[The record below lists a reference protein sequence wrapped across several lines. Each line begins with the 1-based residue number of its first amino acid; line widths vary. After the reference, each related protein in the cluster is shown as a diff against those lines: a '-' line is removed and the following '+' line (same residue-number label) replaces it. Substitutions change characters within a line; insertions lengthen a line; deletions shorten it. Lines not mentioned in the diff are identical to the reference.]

1 MVLLQVMDETE
12 RRRQAKV
19 NWQRNYTLNKDK
31 ILNRKKIYYEE
42 NRVRICARARELRKH
57 PERSRDFNGR
67 GKQSPRE
74 LAKKKSEYY
83 HTNKEHLLKKARKR
97 RRNLTPEEK
106 LHKLEVLKKWRAK
119 NPVKTSTFY
128 RRGRNEKAEN
138 RLLFNKVMEQLLSF
152 RCNVGDTDE
161 NVELCEPNTAIAEHY
176 FMEDYACVAR
186 RIFEMIDD
194 EVCYPGFKRFS
205 LLISRRAVSGRIR
218 GLHFDKKPRKFV
230 IH

>member
-83 HTNKEHLLKKARKR
+83 HTNKEHLLKKS
-97 RRNLTPEEK
+97 TGE
-106 LHKLEVLKKWRAK
+106 
-119 NPVKTSTFY
+119 TS
-128 RRGRNEKAEN
+128 
-138 RLLFNKVMEQLLSF
+138 
-152 RCNVGDTDE
+152 
-161 NVELCEPNTAIAEHY
+161 
-176 FMEDYACVAR
+176 
-186 RIFEMIDD
+186 
-194 EVCYPGFKRFS
+194 
-205 LLISRRAVSGRIR
+205 
-218 GLHFDKKPRKFV
+218 
-230 IH
+230 